1 MKDEEIGALLLYFR
15 NNGQR
20 RDELILWVFYACAL
34 RPGELFALRWNDWDA
49 DDSDQL
55 RIDEAF
61 GKSGLDDPKT
71 PSSDSY
77 VHLPPGVQALLRE
90 WKAWCGNS
98 RPEAFIFPSRTSR
111 IRCFAGRALRWRW
124 IRVRRQKMFK
134 AKCGTPM
141 LGYPSITAR

>member
-61 GKSGLDDPKT
+61 GKPGLDAPKT
-71 PSSDSY
+71 PRSNSY
-77 VHLPPGVQALLRE
+77 VPLPPRSQALLRE
-90 WKAWCGNS
+90 WKTWFGDS
-98 RPEAFIFPSRTSR
+98 RPGSLHIPVEE
-111 IRCFAGRALRWRW
+111 GHGDALR
-124 IRVRRQKMFK
+124 Q
-134 AKCGTPM
+134 
-141 LGYPSITAR
+141 